1 MSMAPILHKQFLLP
15 PEQDALL
22 NLQPDSF
29 RVFYAASATVE
40 QWSRSLSALANSNG
54 GELYLGLEYTG
65 SDRLTP
71 CLFFTMVEVEA
82 VLLALRELLPLDHLY
97 SLCLLQWEEGY
108 VLQIKV
114 CRTAGL
120 LCACDGAAYV
130 RRGDRD
136 QVCDSPESLRSLRW
150 EKGLSSYEDELTEYI
165 MDDLLSQQTFRNA
178 LCSAGSGSAYDFLRS
193 RWLMNAYNQLR
204 VAAILL
210 YADHPQSMLPHR
222 CGIRI
227 LRYCSD
233 ERKEQRDDFPEEQ
246 SISIEGPLSQIV
258 SKTLDAIREILEQSG
273 VVDALGLRPTQYPVE
288 ALREIIENAVLHRD
302 YSIPRDI
309 QIRIFTNRIEI
320 ESPGSFLS
328 RLDPSTRMAEQR
340 VRNPK
345 LMYLLSQ
352 TGGDPTRDLGKG
364 LRRAFRSLRDAGL
377 QSPSLRQGENCVI
390 VTLGHER
397 LADAQSLVL
406 EYLEHHDAINNSI
419 ARELTG
425 ITDANRMKQIF
436 IQLKDKGLLEMVP
449 GTRGT
454 STQWRKISD
463 APVTDL
469 DQISMF

>member
-1 MSMAPILHKQFLLP
+1 MAPILHKKSLLP
-15 PEQDALL
+15 SEWDSLTD
-22 NLQPDSF
+22 LQPDSF
-29 RVFYAASATVE
+29 RAFHPSSAPAE

-54 GELYLGLEYTG
+54 GELYLGLECTTG
-65 SDRLTP
+65 NRLAMSPFRSDEEIAP
-71 CLFFTMVEVEA
+71 
-82 VLLALRELLPLDHLY
+82 VLSQLRELLPLDHLY
-97 SLCLLQWEEGY
+97 SLRLLRGEEGC
-108 VLQIKV
+108 VLQV
-114 CRTAGL
+114 TLCRTAGL
-120 LCACDGAAYV
+120 LCACDGAAYI
-130 RRGDRD
+130 RKGDRD
-136 QVCDSPESLRSLRW
+136 QPCDSPERLRSLRW

-165 MDDLLSQQTFRNA
+165 LDDLLHQQTFRKA
-178 LCSAGSGSAYDFLRS
+178 LSDAGAESPYDFLRS

-204 VAAILL
+204 VAAVLL
-210 YADHPQSMLPHR
+210 YSDHPQAMLPHR

-233 ERKEQRDDFPEEQ
+233 EHKEQRDDFPEER
-246 SISIEGPLSQIV
+246 SLSIEGPLSQLV
-258 SKTLDAIREILEQSG
+258 TKTLDAIRQILEQSE
-273 VVDALGLRPTQYPVE
+273 VVDALGLRPTQYPTE
-288 ALREIIENAVLHRD
+288 ALRELMENAILHRD

-320 ESPGSFLS
+320 ESPGSSLS
-328 RLDPSTRMAEQR
+328 RLDPATRMAEQR

-345 LMYLLSQ
+345 LMYLLGQSHK
-352 TGGDPTRDLGKG
+352 DPTRDLGKG

-377 QSPSLRQGENCVI
+377 QSPSLRQGENSVI

-406 EYLEHHDAINNSI
+406 EYLANHDAINNSI
-419 ARELTG
+419 GRELTG

-454 STQWRKISD
+454 YTQWRKVSD

-469 DQISMF
+469 DQLSLF

>member
-1 MSMAPILHKQFLLP
+1 MSMAPILHKKSMLP
-15 PEQDALL
+15 PEWNSLL
-22 NLQPDSF
+22 DLQPDSF
-29 RVFYAASATVE
+29 RAFCSATTPVE

-65 SDRLTP
+65 GDRLSP
-71 CLFFTMVEVEA
+71 LPFTAVEEVEA
-82 VLLALRELLPLDHLY
+82 LLPMLRDLLPLEHLY
-97 SLCLLQWEEGY
+97 SLCLLQGEEGY

-130 RRGDRD
+130 RKGDRD

-165 MDDLLSQQTFRNA
+165 MEDLLSQKTFCEA
-178 LCSAGSGSAYDFLRS
+178 LAAAGGGSAYDFLRS
-193 RWLMNAYNQLR
+193 RWLINAYNQLR
-204 VAAILL
+204 VAGILL
-210 YADHPQSMLPHR
+210 YADQPQAMLPHR

-233 ERKEQRDDFPEEQ
+233 ERKEHRDDFPEEQ
-246 SISIEGPLSQIV
+246 SISIEGPLSQLV
-258 SKTLDAIREILEQSG
+258 PKALDAIREILEQSE
-273 VVDALGLRPTQYPVE
+273 VVDAFGLRPTRYPVE
-288 ALREIIENAVLHRD
+288 ALRELIENAVLHRD

-320 ESPGSFLS
+320 ESPGAFLS
-328 RLDPSTRMAEQR
+328 RLDHSTRMAEQR

-345 LMYLLSQ
+345 IMYLLSQ
-352 TGGDPTRDLGKG
+352 SRRDPTRDLGKG

-377 QSPSLRQGENCVI
+377 QSPTLRQGETCVI

-406 EYLEHHDAINNSI
+406 EYLEHHDTINNPV

-436 IQLKDKGLLEMVP
+436 IQLRDKGLLEMVP
-449 GTRGT
+449 GTRSI
-454 STQWRKISD
+454 STQWRKVSN

-469 DQISMF
+469 DQISLF

>member
-1 MSMAPILHKQFLLP
+1 VLMAPILHKKSMLPSEWESLLS
-15 PEQDALL
+15 
-22 NLQPDSF
+22 LQPDSF
-29 RVFYAASATVE
+29 RAFYPATAPVE

-54 GELYLGLEYTG
+54 GELYLGLLP
-65 SDRLTP
+65 SDDATLSP
-71 CLFFTMVEVEA
+71 SLFSSIEEA
-82 VLLALRELLPLDHLY
+82 RPTLFSIRELLPLDHLY
-97 SLCLLQWEEGY
+97 SLHLLQGEDGY
-108 VLQIKV
+108 VLQIKI

-120 LCACDGAAYV
+120 LCACDGAAYIRV
-130 RRGDRD
+130 GDRD

-165 MDDLLSQQTFRNA
+165 MDDLLRQETFREA
-178 LCSAGSGSAYDFLRS
+178 LSAANGEGAYDFLRS
-193 RWLMNAYNQLR
+193 RWLINAYNQVR
-204 VAAILL
+204 VAGILL
-210 YADHPQSMLPHR
+210 YADHPQAMLPHR

-246 SISIEGPLSQIV
+246 SISIEGPLSQLV
-258 SKTLDAIREILEQSG
+258 PKTLEAMREILSQSEI
-273 VVDALGLRPTQYPVE
+273 VDAFCLRPTEYPVE
-288 ALREIIENAVLHRD
+288 ALRELIENAILHRD

-328 RLDPSTRMAEQR
+328 RLDPSTRIAEQR

-345 LMYLLSQ
+345 LMYLMSP
-352 TGGDPTRDLGKG
+352 TKKDPTRDLGKG
-364 LRRAFRSLRDAGL
+364 LRKAFRSLRDVGL
-377 QSPSLRQGENCVI
+377 QSPTLRQEENCVI
-390 VTLGHER
+390 VTLRHER

-406 EYLEHHDAINNSI
+406 EYLAHHDTISNPI

-449 GTRGT
+449 GTRST
-454 STQWRKISD
+454 STQWRKVSD